1 MITLS
6 APRLNLKNTALLR
19 ELQAMP
25 PIVAEDK
32 DDRNALA
39 AVIRALG
46 DVPKN
51 GGQLSTEG
59 AVEVLVMLVR
69 SPDCERREE
78 EIKKLIEQLAKAIPE
93 VSVLDSHRITGAF
106 RNAQDRGEAREA
118 FAGYVP
124 EKLPVE
130 VSE

>member
-1 MITLS
+1 LS
-6 APRLNLKNTALLR
+6 APRLNLKFTAILR
-19 ELQAMP
+19 ELQDMP
-25 PIVAEDK
+25 QIVAKDK

-69 SPDCERREE
+69 SPECERREE
-78 EIKKLIEQLAKAIPE
+78 EIK
-93 VSVLDSHRITGAF
+93 
-106 RNAQDRGEAREA
+106 N
-118 FAGYVP
+118 
-124 EKLPVE
+124 
-130 VSE
+130 